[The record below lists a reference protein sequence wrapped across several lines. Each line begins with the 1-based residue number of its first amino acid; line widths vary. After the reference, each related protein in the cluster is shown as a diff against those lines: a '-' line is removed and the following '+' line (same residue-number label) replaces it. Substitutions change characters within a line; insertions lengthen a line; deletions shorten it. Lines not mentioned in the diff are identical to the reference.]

1 MNSALAKKIMIRP
14 GHINEV
20 NPDSGNWIYIDIGF
34 SNKSKSCGLLFG
46 NNEPEEVLFNEAV
59 EKICAFIKESSLPI
73 NLVVEAP
80 LSVSFD
86 KKGNPK
92 GRKIEKQKEKTR
104 YWYVGLGCVVLVGAL
119 YLLRAISNLNHSQEV
134 RLFEGFIS
142 FKNKNEKSNHS
153 KDVKI
158 LREIVNSS
166 NKQNEVISEAELR
179 MDATDKLQSSFLV
192 SGLDY
197 GIPPVLMRNG

>member
-1 MNSALAKKIMIRP
+1 
-14 GHINEV
+14 
-20 NPDSGNWIYIDIGF
+20 
-34 SNKSKSCGLLFG
+34 
-46 NNEPEEVLFNEAV
+46 
-59 EKICAFIKESSLPI
+59 
-73 NLVVEAP
+73 
-80 LSVSFD
+80 
-86 KKGNPK
+86 
-92 GRKIEKQKEKTR
+92 
-104 YWYVGLGCVVLVGAL
+104 
-119 YLLRAISNLNHSQEV
+119 V

-153 KDVKI
+153 KDVQI

-197 GIPPVLMRNG
+197 GIPLY